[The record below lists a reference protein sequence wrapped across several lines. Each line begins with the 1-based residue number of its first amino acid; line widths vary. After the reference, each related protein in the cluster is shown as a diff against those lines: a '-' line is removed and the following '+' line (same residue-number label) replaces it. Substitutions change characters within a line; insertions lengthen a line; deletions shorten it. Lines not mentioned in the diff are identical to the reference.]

1 MIRGGSTLGLGR
13 IDSGD
18 AGRVD
23 SGADR
28 PVTTC
33 RGNFITAPAEFR
45 RCHFRFCDLFVQPKR
60 TITKLNVAKIPQNV
74 CP

>member
-18 AGRVD
+18 VGRID

-28 PVTTC
+28 PVTLESHA
-33 RGNFITAPAEFR
+33 FISNLKFTNLTTQAVQ
-45 RCHFRFCDLFVQPKR
+45 LFQHAVAQ
-60 TITKLNVAKIPQNV
+60 LNLSLAI
-74 CP
+74 